1 MEVMRE
7 RDRLWAFGC
16 ARRGCDGIC
25 IVYLLY
31 GKGVLIGGVYL
42 RFVFV
47 VAVAWLRRDSIESG
61 FRFKVNIIKC
71 SLSCKCPP
79 EFPWFPVPSPQRT
92 DYRPSTKLPQD
103 LHFPVSK
110 AHPKSSKYR
119 LKQSNNSRR
128 NVYTTRTVSPPF
140 L

>member
-1 MEVMRE
+1 MRE

-47 VAVAWLRRDSIESG
+47 VAVAWSRRDSIESG

-71 SLSCKCPP
+71 SFVQMSSRIPLVS
-79 EFPWFPVPSPQRT
+79 SPLT
-92 DYRPSTKLPQD
+92 SAY
-103 LHFPVSK
+103 
-110 AHPKSSKYR
+110 
-119 LKQSNNSRR
+119 
-128 NVYTTRTVSPPF
+128 
-140 L
+140 